1 MLQNLLSSRL
11 PPHSPSP
18 EENDDEVETLCSTLT
33 TLTTLSIRGRVDA
46 AFRSHLPTSLAV
58 GHDDKKTIKQR
69 TSLAAELNSLSQE
82 IDALAT
88 MAVDARF
95 RTPIT
100 QARRL
105 AREDM
110 ARERTRW
117 GEWGVV
123 TLKRL
128 IGRLEAVGTYAGDLR
143 GWRDAVVAL
152 GGELDRVVAAAAV
165 AAPPRSRA
173 TMTTQQDLPKGLK
186 PLRLVQAHSEVDPA
200 GQLLRMFGVREEEG
214 GLEKA
219 VGEWEARVRE
229 REEGMGDWVGEILG
243 GVLCKGDE
251 VVEGL
256 VWGGVFAGGSRG
268 VDEVERLEELTEK
281 LGARMRSLDVERL
294 GKEVRKRLQ
303 EGLGDG

>member
-1 MLQNLLSSRL
+1 M
-11 PPHSPSP
+11 
-18 EENDDEVETLCSTLT
+18 
-33 TLTTLSIRGRVDA
+33 DA
-46 AFRSHLPTSLAV
+46 AFRSHLPSSPAV
-58 GHDDKKTIKQR
+58 SHDDKKTIKQR
-69 TSLAAELNSLSQE
+69 NSLAAELNSLSQE
-82 IDALAT
+82 IDALAS

-110 ARERTRW
+110 ARERARW
-117 GEWGVV
+117 GEWGVM
-123 TLKRL
+123 TLRWL

-143 GWRDAVVAL
+143 EWRDAVVAV

-165 AAPPRSRA
+165 AAPSRSRA
-173 TMTTQQDLPKGLK
+173 MMTTQQDLPKGLK

-214 GLEKA
+214 GLERA

-229 REEGMGDWVGEILG
+229 REEGMGNWLGEILG
-243 GVLCKGDE
+243 GVLCNGDE
-251 VVEGL
+251 GVEGL

-281 LGARMRSLDVERL
+281 LGARMRGLDVERL
-294 GKEVRKRLQ
+294 GKEVRKKLQ